1 MNRGGQV
8 IKLCKGKTDKALKSL
23 PLPQG
28 KSEGRKPSAEKEPQD
43 PGDLFVSLPC
53 SYPFCPKTVH
63 MKVGGLGPCPSP
75 WEMSSFPSPPLAQGS
90 GLARDYSRAPLP
102 LPRPG
107 MGRALVSWEQGN
119 SLAILLTSLG
129 ITKLRGNLSLGIFF
143 LAFKAISVSRKLNP
157 CVFGLIT

>member
-1 MNRGGQV
+1 MQGENRQGFE
-8 IKLCKGKTDKALKSL
+8 IPSFASRKIRRKKAFCR
-23 PLPQG
+23 
-28 KSEGRKPSAEKEPQD
+28 ERA
-43 PGDLFVSLPC
+43 PGSRGLVCFTSLFVSFLPKD
-53 SYPFCPKTVH
+53 SPH
-63 MKVGGLGPCPSP
+63 ESGGLGPCPSP
-75 WEMSSFPSPPLAQGS
+75 WEMSSFPSPPLARGS

-119 SLAILLTSLG
+119 SLAILLTSLE